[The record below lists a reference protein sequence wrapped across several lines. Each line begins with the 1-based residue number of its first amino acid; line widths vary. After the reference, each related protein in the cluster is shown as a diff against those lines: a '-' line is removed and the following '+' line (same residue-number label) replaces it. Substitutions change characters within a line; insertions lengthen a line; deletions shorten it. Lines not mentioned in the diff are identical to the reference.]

1 MNAPAPRKPLF
12 KLDMDADNTTS
23 HNNNNNNNSNSSNS
37 SAAAFA
43 PLSKLGS
50 TTSIKSASAT
60 GTSEAASGTITTTTT
75 TGGGT
80 ASIFSKLI
88 NRVGSGNPIGGSRH
102 AKIGGP
108 SMPPSSVAA
117 HVVGLG
123 GSVGGM
129 RSNTTNNTM
138 TTSSQRNTGAGG
150 GADTQNRNG
159 GNEHQSGR
167 KMLPPVGG
175 SPRHNPY
182 NRPSAMSGA
191 GAVVGRQARTSTS
204 TNMAPPLYI
213 SRALMPRE
221 WCLDDF
227 ELARPLGKG
236 QFGRVYLMRE
246 RQTGFIVAMKVLLK
260 SELLKANMEN
270 QLRREIDIQSNLKHK
285 HILRLDTFFHDASRV
300 YLVLEYAPQGELYK
314 KLKKSVTFPE
324 WRASKYIYE
333 LATALAYLHRKHV
346 IHRDIKPENLL
357 LGLNGELKISDFG
370 WSVHAP
376 SSRRNTMCGT
386 LDYLPPEMVEGR
398 SHSSH
403 VDLWS
408 LGVLCYEFLVGHPP
422 FEGKDEATDDT
433 NDRESTFR
441 RIAKVELTIPS
452 HVSDDAKDLIRK
464 LLQRNPDQ
472 RLALERVMLHP
483 WITRHNGSGASR
495 NRAT

>member
-12 KLDMDADNTTS
+12 KLDMDSDNSAS
-23 HNNNNNNNSNSSNS
+23 HNNNNSS
-37 SAAAFA
+37 FGTV
-43 PLSKLGS
+43 SKLGS
-50 TTSIKSASAT
+50 IASMKPASKVSSSSGAMSTSGATTTSSSSANTNEVTSGNGAMT
-60 GTSEAASGTITTTTT
+60 GTAG
-75 TGGGT
+75 
-80 ASIFSKLI
+80 IFSKLI
-88 NRVGSGNPIGGSRH
+88 NRVGNGNPIGGSRH
-102 AKIGGP
+102 AKLGVM
-108 SMPPSSVAA
+108 MPPSSVS
-117 HVVGLG
+117 VGLG
-123 GSVGGM
+123 GSVGGA
-129 RSNTTNNTM
+129 RSNTSVSLSHRN
-138 TTSSQRNTGAGG
+138 NTGAD
-150 GADTQNRNG
+150 AQNRNV
-159 GNEHQSGR
+159 NDQQSSK
-167 KMLPPVGG
+167 KMPPPVGG

-182 NRPSAMSGA
+182 SRPISSASGA
-191 GAVVGRQARTSTS
+191 GTGAGKQVRTSMHTD
-204 TNMAPPLYI
+204 MAPPLQI
-213 SRALMPRE
+213 GRALMPRE

-236 QFGRVYLMRE
+236 QFGRVYSMRE
-246 RQTGFIVAMKVLLK
+246 RRTGFIVAMKVLLK
-260 SELLKANMEN
+260 SELLKANMEH

-285 HILRLDTFFHDASRV
+285 HILRLDTFFHDETRV
-300 YLVLEYAPQGELYK
+300 YLVLEYAPQGELYRQ
-314 KLKKSVTFPE
+314 LKKVRTFPE

-357 LGLNGELKISDFG
+357 LGCNGEIKISDFG

-422 FEGKDEATDDT
+422 FEAKDEAAEDT

-441 RIAKVELTIPS
+441 RIAKVELTIPD
-452 HVSDDAKDLIRK
+452 HLSDDAKDLIRK

-483 WITRHNGSGASR
+483 FITRHNGVGSSK
-495 NRAT
+495 NRS

>member
-1 MNAPAPRKPLF
+1 MNAPALRKPLF
-12 KLDMDADNTTS
+12 KLDMDGDNS
-23 HNNNNNNNSNSSNS
+23 VSQNNSNGSS
-37 SAAAFA
+37 SAYST
-43 PLSKLGS
+43 LSKLGTTNGIVGTSMKPASKVSS
-50 TTSIKSASAT
+50 TMSSSTSSTGASANETST
-60 GTSEAASGTITTTTT
+60 GNVPMA
-75 TGGGT
+75 GT
-80 ASIFSKLI
+80 ASVFHKLI

-102 AKIGGP
+102 AKLGGM
-108 SMPPSSVAA
+108 MPPSSVAA
-117 HVVGLG
+117 HVGLG

-129 RSNTTNNTM
+129 RSNTT
-138 TTSSQRNTGAGG
+138 TTILSSSQKSTTATE
-150 GADTQNRNG
+150 TQNKNG
-159 GNEHQSGR
+159 DDQQASK
-167 KMLPPVGG
+167 KMPPPVGG

-182 NRPSAMSGA
+182 SRSVS
-191 GAVVGRQARTSTS
+191 STTIS
-204 TNMAPPLYI
+204 TGTVKQIKSSIHTDMAPPLHI

-236 QFGRVYLMRE
+236 QFGRVYSMRE
-246 RQTGFIVAMKVLLK
+246 RRTGFIVAMKVLLK
-260 SELLKANMEN
+260 SELMKANMEN

-285 HILRLDTFFHDASRV
+285 HILRLDTFFHDETRI

-314 KLKKSVTFPE
+314 QLKKSVTFPE

-357 LGLNGELKISDFG
+357 LGRNGEIKISDFG

-376 SSRRNTMCGT
+376 TSRRKTICGT

-398 SHSSH
+398 LHSNQ

-422 FEGKDEATDDT
+422 FEVKDETTEDTD
-433 NDRESTFR
+433 DRESTFR
-441 RIAKVELTIPS
+441 RIANVELTIPD

-464 LLQRNPDQ
+464 LLKRNPDQ

-483 WITRHNGSGASR
+483 FITRYNGINK
-495 NRAT
+495 NRST

>member
-1 MNAPAPRKPLF
+1 MHT
-12 KLDMDADNTTS
+12 D
-23 HNNNNNNNSNSSNS
+23 
-37 SAAAFA
+37 
-43 PLSKLGS
+43 
-50 TTSIKSASAT
+50 
-60 GTSEAASGTITTTTT
+60 
-75 TGGGT
+75 
-80 ASIFSKLI
+80 
-88 NRVGSGNPIGGSRH
+88 
-102 AKIGGP
+102 
-108 SMPPSSVAA
+108 
-117 HVVGLG
+117 
-123 GSVGGM
+123 
-129 RSNTTNNTM
+129 
-138 TTSSQRNTGAGG
+138 
-150 GADTQNRNG
+150 
-159 GNEHQSGR
+159 
-167 KMLPPVGG
+167 
-175 SPRHNPY
+175 
-182 NRPSAMSGA
+182 
-191 GAVVGRQARTSTS
+191 
-204 TNMAPPLYI
+204 MAPPLQI
-213 SRALMPRE
+213 GRALMPRE

-236 QFGRVYLMRE
+236 QFGRVYSMRE
-246 RQTGFIVAMKVLLK
+246 RRTGFIVAMKVLLK

-285 HILRLDTFFHDASRV
+285 HILRLDTFFHDETRV
-300 YLVLEYAPQGELYK
+300 YLVLEYAPQGELYRQ
-314 KLKKSVTFPE
+314 LKKVRTFPE

-357 LGLNGELKISDFG
+357 LGCNGEIKISDFG

-422 FEGKDEATDDT
+422 FEAKDEAAEDT

-441 RIAKVELTIPS
+441 RIAKVELTIPD
-452 HVSDDAKDLIRK
+452 HLSDDAKDLIRK

-483 WITRHNGSGASR
+483 FITRHNGVGSSK
-495 NRAT
+495 NRS